1 MGEGIVRQDE
11 NQKYAINTQEI
22 FLVQVGK
29 VGAAVHCRGLGMH
42 AGKKLL

>member
-11 NQKYAINTQEI
+11 NQKYAINAQEI
-22 FLVQVGK
+22 FLVPVGK
-29 VGAAVHCRGLGMH
+29 VAVHCRGLGMH